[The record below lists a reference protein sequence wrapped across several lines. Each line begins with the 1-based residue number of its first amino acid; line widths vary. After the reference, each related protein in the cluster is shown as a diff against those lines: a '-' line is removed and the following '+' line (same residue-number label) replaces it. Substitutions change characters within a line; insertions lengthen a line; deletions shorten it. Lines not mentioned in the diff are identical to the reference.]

1 MDKYAIRK
9 SYGEYLVELG
19 KKYDNIVVLDADLAK
34 STKTE
39 IFAKEFPERF
49 FDMGISEADMMGT
62 AAGLASTGKIPFVS
76 TFAIFATGRA
86 WDQVRNTIAYSGF
99 NVKICA
105 THAGITVGEDGAS
118 HQSIEDIA
126 LMAAIPH
133 MVVLIPS
140 DKESVK
146 RLMDYAVEYKG
157 PVYIRMPRM
166 SVPILYDNKDNISSD
181 YMVLKPIKET
191 TIIASGV
198 MTHEAIKA
206 YEVLKKEGI
215 EVGVIDLFKI
225 KPLPEKLK
233 DELNGVKNIVV
244 AEEHNIYGGIGSIL
258 SRTYANDGFKWEFV
272 AIEDEFGR
280 SGDPQSLLRY
290 YNIDSDTICNRIRG
304 IYDSI

>member
-9 SYGEYLVELG
+9 AYGEYLVELG
-19 KKYDNIVVLDADLAK
+19 EKYENIVVLDADLAK

-39 IFAKEFPERF
+39 MFAKKFPNRF
-49 FDMGISEADMMGT
+49 FDMGISESDMMGT
-62 AAGLASTGKIPFVS
+62 AAGLASSGKIPFVS

-86 WDQVRNTIAYSGF
+86 WDQVRNTIGYSHF

-126 LMAAIPH
+126 LMTAIPE
-133 MVVLIPS
+133 MVLLIPS

-146 RLMDYAVEYKG
+146 RLMDYAVEYNG

-166 SVPILYDNKDNISSD
+166 SVPVIYDNKDNIGAD
-181 YMVLKPIKET
+181 YMVLKPVKET

-198 MTHEAIKA
+198 MTHEALKA
-206 YEVLKKEGI
+206 YEILKNEGI
-215 EVGVIDLFKI
+215 EVGVIDLFKV
-225 KPLPEKLK
+225 KPLSEKLK
-233 DELNGVKNIVV
+233 DELKGVRNIIV

-258 SRTYANDGFKWEFV
+258 SRVYANEGFNWGFV
-272 AIEDEFGR
+272 AINDEFGR
-280 SGDPQSLLRY
+280 SGKPELLLKHYR
-290 YNIDSDTICNRIRG
+290 IDSDAIVEKVRG
-304 IYDSI
+304 FYDNI